1 MGTGKTTGPYTTVT
15 YNSQDMTASI
25 TSINGIGITNEAVD
39 VTTLAETIKEALLGQ
54 GTVSIGLSGQFNNTA
69 TTGAHP
75 LLSAQVGSQTGVTA
89 LIKIGI
95 RAAPTTND
103 PKFTASVLLQ
113 NYLVDVSTTNVTWTA
128 TLVAAISN
136 SAAWGTV

>member
-1 MGTGKTTGPYTTVT
+1 MATGKTTGPYTTVT
-15 YNSQDMTASI
+15 YNSQAMTASI
-25 TSINGIGITNEAVD
+25 TSVNGVGITNEAVD
-39 VTTLAETIKEALLGQ
+39 VTTLAETIKEHLLGQ

-69 TTGAHP
+69 TTGAHT
-75 LLSAQVGSQTGVTA
+75 LLAAHVGSQTAVA
-89 LIKIGI
+89 AVVSIGI
-95 RAAPTTND
+95 RAAPTTGD
-103 PKFTASVLLQ
+103 TKFSANVLLQ